1 MQDAA
6 WSKCGKLNS
15 CKQIN
20 VFVFFFNYQKIQ

>member
-20 VFVFFFNYQKIQ
+20 VFVFFNYQKIQ